1 MSEVPDSSAGNSTCF
16 VSMPRSKL
24 PGGLAIDAEEL
35 SEVESSSSL
44 PINLGQNNRKSD
56 SHNSG
61 CQKMVEWK
69 D

>member
-1 MSEVPDSSAGNSTCF
+1 
-16 VSMPRSKL
+16 MPRSKL